1 VALLDG
7 TWQAIRRFLAGHLGR
22 WAPAFG
28 RALTEHDPGGFF
40 GDLGLLVTAH
50 VTAECDRMG
59 VPAGP
64 EFLRL
69 RTTADPD
76 VPAGCG
82 VPAGPAEGS

>member
-1 VALLDG
+1 MALLDG